1 MSNFMH
7 KAAERFDNKTPLGV
21 FYNFAI
27 CGPLAQLVEQRP
39 FKAWVVGSSP
49 TRLTMCPHRLAWPRT
64 SPFQGGNA
72 GSNPAGDATVT
83 LSKKNAEFM
92 FDGSMGGNSHR
103 SISIL

>member
-1 MSNFMH
+1 MSNFTQ

-21 FYNFAI
+21 FYNFVI

-72 GSNPAGDATVT
+72 GSNPAGDANKFRG
-83 LSKKNAEFM
+83 LRE
-92 FDGSMGGNSHR
+92 
-103 SISIL
+103 

>member
-1 MSNFMH
+1 MSNFMQ

-72 GSNPAGDATVT
+72 GSNPAGDASEIKGLREQALFCSPPT
-83 LSKKNAEFM
+83 
-92 FDGSMGGNSHR
+92 
-103 SISIL
+103 

>member
-1 MSNFMH
+1 MSNFVQQ
-7 KAAERFDNKTPLGV
+7 AAERFDNKTPLGV

-49 TRLTMCPHRLAWPRT
+49 TRLTMCPHRLARPRT

-72 GSNPAGDATVT
+72 GSNPAGDAKEIRGLQQCSPFLFPQRDKFVT
-83 LSKKNAEFM
+83 ESPP
-92 FDGSMGGNSHR
+92 
-103 SISIL
+103 

>member
-1 MSNFMH
+1 MSRLY
-7 KAAERFDNKTPLGV
+7 AESCRKIDKKTQFSV
-21 FYNFAI
+21 FYNFVI

-72 GSNPAGDATVT
+72 GSNPAGDANKFKG
-83 LSKKNAEFM
+83 LRK
-92 FDGSMGGNSHR
+92 
-103 SISIL
+103 